1 MDPADRTVAEKPAP
15 PAVAVSEAFYV
26 LLERLAGGGAGALGY
41 ERLRTRL
48 LAFFRFRF
56 PAQADVLADQALDR
70 LARRLSDG
78 TAVDSLDSYVL
89 GIARLLVLE
98 EENRQRKERLGAVE
112 AMRDLELNRWEAEI
126 DPALPALRACL
137 ASLGQEGANFILEY
151 YAADDG
157 AARIARRQRMA
168 ETSGVSLNA
177 LRNRAL
183 RLRLSLEKC
192 VRGRLQESLNW
203 TADCDESSS
212 SDTVGTMEGDT
223 AL

>member
-1 MDPADRTVAEKPAP
+1 VDPADHNAAEQPPGPDRVRVGSVSCIARTLGR
-15 PAVAVSEAFYV
+15 Y
-26 LLERLAGGGAGALGY
+26 RGGSVG
-41 ERLRTRL
+41 LRTLEKRL
-48 LAFFRFRF
+48 VAFFRFRF
-56 PAQADVLADQALDR
+56 AAQAEALADQALDR

-78 TAVDSLDSYVL
+78 TAVDSLESYVL

-112 AMRDLELNRWEAEI
+112 AMRNLELHRWDGEA
-126 DPALPALRACL
+126 DPAIPALRACL
-137 ASLGQEGANFILEY
+137 ASLGEEGANFILSY

-157 AARIARRQRMA
+157 AARIERRQRMA
-168 ETSGVSLNA
+168 AASGMTLNA

-203 TADCDESSS
+203 PADRDETSV

-223 AL
+223 AS

>member
-1 MDPADRTVAEKPAP
+1 VDSADRTVAEKAAV
-15 PAVAVSEAFYV
+15 PAVAVSEAFHV
-26 LLERLAGGGAGALGY
+26 LLDRLAAGGAGPHGY

-48 LAFFRFRF
+48 LAFFRCRF
-56 PAQADVLADQALDR
+56 PVQADTLADQALDR

-78 TAVDSLDSYVL
+78 TAVDSLDRYVL

-112 AMRDLELNRWEAEI
+112 AMHDLELDRWEAQI
-126 DPALPALRACL
+126 DPAVPALRACL

-157 AARIARRQRMA
+157 PSRIARRQCMA

-203 TADCDESSS
+203 TAERDETSN
-212 SDTVGTMEGDT
+212 
-223 AL
+223 